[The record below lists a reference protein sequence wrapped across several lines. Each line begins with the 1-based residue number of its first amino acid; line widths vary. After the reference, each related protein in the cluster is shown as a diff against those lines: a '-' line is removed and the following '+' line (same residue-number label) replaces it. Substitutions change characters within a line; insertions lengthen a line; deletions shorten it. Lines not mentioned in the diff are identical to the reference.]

1 MLIYYKTENGQ
12 IRFAGDFCNFNGNLI
27 VAGRKTKFNH
37 KYLVY
42 SRRTNSPVVIN
53 DREKMTIIDV
63 IKESNYQIIFYI
75 DPHNR
80 LSFVKVKYHNVL
92 NEQDIIDKLEKHPFF
107 YVGLFNIFQMLFFVG
122 VLRFRY
128 YSFEDINL
136 SLGYSKS
143 LNVKVRFLFPKF
155 IREKFSM
162 NTNKIF
168 LPIHFFWCKIPYKSL
183 YSQYLENSEVNIPVF
198 IKVINENYNYYYNL
212 KNRTKDKYTKDKK
225 HYIFNSF
232 SHRIKKTDNEMF
244 VRKSITGQFVI
255 VITSSL
261 RKIIPFIEM
270 IAYICSLL
278 SKNKEK
284 YNIYFEKFSEGA
296 SESAFEL
303 FKYAVEKDVNAI
315 YILDRSNERYQ
326 SLKALYPT
334 QVFAKNSFGAFYRI
348 FLANSFISSD
358 LISHIQRRL
367 YDNDTLI
374 KRKILSNKNKIFL
387 QHGVCLATNVF
398 ERGYYN
404 TKVPIAPDY
413 IIVNSKF
420 EKKMFLKY
428 TNYKNEQLIKTGLPN
443 LDLYVKSRKQI
454 KKDEITFLL
463 TWRPWDLTGKIE
475 KGSYLGR
482 YFQFINLIN
491 KNDFYKDKKINIILH
506 PKSRIIL
513 QEQFSD
519 IYEENKK
526 YFYDGDIKDA
536 LLKTKLLISDYSSV
550 TYYGFAGGSNIIF
563 YWEDKEQAEKEYG
576 SPNILQKEI
585 AFGDI
590 VYKFEQLHETI
601 VDNYSSEQ
609 KKQYKNRYKNLVECQ
624 SGNNTRS
631 TYEYIENHIFK
642 KSKNVS
648 VIQAY

>member
-1 MLIYYKTENGQ
+1 
-12 IRFAGDFCNFNGNLI
+12 
-27 VAGRKTKFNH
+27 
-37 KYLVY
+37 
-42 SRRTNSPVVIN
+42 
-53 DREKMTIIDV
+53 
-63 IKESNYQIIFYI
+63 
-75 DPHNR
+75 
-80 LSFVKVKYHNVL
+80 
-92 NEQDIIDKLEKHPFF
+92 
-107 YVGLFNIFQMLFFVG
+107 
-122 VLRFRY
+122 
-128 YSFEDINL
+128 
-136 SLGYSKS
+136 
-143 LNVKVRFLFPKF
+143 
-155 IREKFSM
+155 M